1 MRRPDGPGGVTQ
13 AALASEG
20 ARRRAAEAAVSEIED
35 GMVVGLGTGA
45 TATLALEALARRVAD
60 GLRVAG
66 IATSE
71 RTATLATRLGVPL
84 TSFARHRRIDLTID
98 GADEVELGTLDLV
111 KGLGGALLH
120 EKIVAAASRR
130 MLVVVDEAKLV
141 DRLGTRAPLP
151 IEIVPFGHEAT
162 LERLEEVGAAP
173 TLRGG
178 TAPFVTDGGH
188 FIADCRTGPI
198 ADAHALD
205 RRLKAI
211 VGVVETGLFL
221 GLASRVLV
229 GTPDGVRVL
238 DR

>member
-1 MRRPDGPGGVTQ
+1 MTQ
-13 AALASEG
+13 AAPAAEA
-20 ARRRAAEAAVSEIED
+20 ARRRAAEAAVAEVED

-45 TATLALEALARRVAD
+45 TAALALEALARRVAD

-66 IATSE
+66 IPTSE
-71 RTATLATRLGVPL
+71 RTAALATRLGVPL
-84 TSFARHRRIDLTID
+84 TSFAAHRRIDLTID

-151 IEIVPFGHEAT
+151 VEIVRFGHEAT
-162 LERLEEVGAAP
+162 LGRLEEAGVAP

-178 TAPFVTDGGH
+178 AVPFVTDGGH

-198 ADAHALD
+198 ADARGLD
-205 RRLKAI
+205 TRLKAV

-221 GLASRVLV
+221 GLASRILA

>member
-1 MRRPDGPGGVTQ
+1 MTQ
-13 AALASEG
+13 AALAAEA
-20 ARRRAAEAAVSEIED
+20 ARRRAAEAAVAEVED

-45 TATLALEALARRVAD
+45 AAALAVEALARRIAD
-60 GLRVAG
+60 GLHVAG
-66 IATSE
+66 IPTSE
-71 RTATLATRLGVPL
+71 RTAALATRLGVPL
-84 TSFARHRRIDLTID
+84 TTFATHRRIDLTID

-141 DRLGTRAPLP
+141 DRLGRHAPLP
-151 IEIVPFGHEAT
+151 VEIVPFGHQAT
-162 LERLEEVGAAP
+162 LERLDEAGGAP

-178 TAPFVTDGGH
+178 TAPFVTDSGH

-205 RRLKAI
+205 TRLKAI

-229 GTPDGVRVL
+229 GTPEGVRVL